1 MDSLFF
7 IASKIV
13 QFAIEPLNLIF
24 LVVLLAW
31 FFLIIRKPV
40 FTNRLLVTAVIGFFA
55 VGYMPIPEV
64 LARVLEDAVPKPAI
78 QNLNSDQFAG
88 IIILGGAIRGE
99 DIAIDRGEVSIYSA
113 AERVT
118 KGLELICKYPDK
130 PFIFSGFSGRVN
142 PRGMSEADAFKQ
154 LIGEQGLAEQTQGK
168 AFYENQ
174 SRNTYENAVYSK
186 KIISEIDQPS
196 GEGSKPWLLVTSA
209 SHMYR
214 SMRIFE
220 KQGIAVIPVP
230 VDYQTAHSL
239 QWREFD
245 LTEGAFL
252 WNKLLHEYIGIAAYQ
267 LTGKISLFWSLEAC

>member
-1 MDSLFF
+1 
-7 IASKIV
+7 
-13 QFAIEPLNLIF
+13 
-24 LVVLLAW
+24 
-31 FFLIIRKPV
+31 
-40 FTNRLLVTAVIGFFA
+40 
-55 VGYMPIPEV
+55 MPIPEA
-64 LARVLEDAVPKPAI
+64 LTRVLEDAVPKPAI

-118 KGLELICKYPDK
+118 KGLELIRKYSDK
-130 PFIFSGFSGRVN
+130 PFIFSGFSGRVS

-154 LIGEQGLAEQTQGK
+154 LIDEQGLAEQTQGK

-174 SRNTYENAVYSK
+174 SRNTYEYAVYSK
-186 KIISEIDQPS
+186 KIIDAVDQLS
-196 GEGSKPWLLVTSA
+196 TDQQGKPWLLVTSA

-214 SMRIFE
+214 SMKIFE
-220 KQGIAVIPVP
+220 KQGVAVIPVP
-230 VDYQTAHSL
+230 VDYQTANTL

-245 LTEGAFL
+245 ITEGAFL

-267 LTGKISLFWSLEAC
+267 LTGKISLF

>member
-7 IASKIV
+7 VASKIA
-13 QFAIEPLNLIF
+13 QFVIEPLNLI
-24 LVVLLAW
+24 LLIILLAW
-31 FFLIIRKPV
+31 FFLTIRKPV
-40 FTNRLLVTAVIGFFA
+40 FTNRLLATAAIGFFA
-55 VGYMPIPEV
+55 VGYMPIPEA
-64 LARVLEDAVPKPAI
+64 LTRVLEDAVPKPAI
-78 QNLNSDQFAG
+78 QNLHSDQFAG

-99 DIAIDRGEVSIYSA
+99 DIAMDRGEVSIYSA

-118 KGLELICKYPDK
+118 KGLELIRKYPDK
-130 PFIFSGFSGRVN
+130 PFIFSGFSGRVS

-154 LIGEQGLAEQTQGK
+154 LISEQGLAEQTQGK

-174 SRNTYENAVYSK
+174 SRNTYENVVYSK
-186 KIISEIDQPS
+186 KIIDAVDQPS
-196 GEGSKPWLLVTSA
+196 ADQQAKPWLLVTSA
-209 SHMYR
+209 SHIYR
-214 SMRIFE
+214 SIKIFE

-230 VDYQTAHSL
+230 VDYQTAHTL

-267 LTGKISLFWSLEAC
+267 LTGKISLF

>member
-7 IASKIV
+7 ITSKIV

-24 LVVLLAW
+24 LATLLAW
-31 FFLIIRKPV
+31 FFLTIRKPV
-40 FTNRLLVTAVIGFFA
+40 FTNRLLALAVIGFLG
-55 VGYMPIPEV
+55 VGHMPIPES
-64 LARVLEDAVPKPAI
+64 LIRILEDAVPKPSI
-78 QNLNSDQFAG
+78 QNLNPDQFAG
-88 IIILGGAIRGE
+88 IIILGGAIEGE
-99 DIAIDRGEVSIYSA
+99 DIAVDRGEVSIHSA

-118 KGLELICKYPDK
+118 KGLELIRKYPNK
-130 PFIFSGFSGRVN
+130 PFIFSGFSGKVK

-154 LIGEQGLAEQTQGK
+154 LIQEQGLGDITNTT

-186 KIISEIDQPS
+186 KIIDAIYPQSPDQQL
-196 GEGSKPWLLVTSA
+196 KPWLLVTSA

-214 SMRIFE
+214 SLKIFE
-220 KQGIAVIPVP
+220 KQGIAVIAVP
-230 VDYQTAHSL
+230 VDYQTANTL

-267 LTGKISLFWSLEAC
+267 LTGKISLF

>member
-7 IASKIV
+7 VASKIV
-13 QFAIEPLNLIF
+13 QFVIEPLNLI
-24 LVVLLAW
+24 LLTVLLAW
-31 FFLIIRKPV
+31 FFLTIRKPI
-40 FTNRLLVTAVIGFFA
+40 FTNRLLVTAAIGFFA
-55 VGYMPIPEV
+55 VGYMPIPEA
-64 LARVLEDAVPKPAI
+64 LTRVLEDAVPKPAI

-99 DIAIDRGEVSIYSA
+99 DIAIDRGEVSLRSS
-113 AERVT
+113 AERIT
-118 KGLELICKYPDK
+118 KSLELIKKYPEK
-130 PFIFSGFSGRVN
+130 PFIFTGSSHRMD

-186 KIISEIDQPS
+186 KIIDAIDQLPADQQAN
-196 GEGSKPWLLVTSA
+196 PWLLVTSA

-214 SMRIFE
+214 SLKIFE

-230 VDYQTAHSL
+230 VDYQTAHTL

-267 LTGKISLFWSLEAC
+267 LTGKISLF

>member
-13 QFAIEPLNLIF
+13 QFLIEPLNLI
-24 LVVLLAW
+24 LLIILLAW
-31 FFLIIRKPV
+31 FFLTIRKPV
-40 FTNRLLVTAVIGFFA
+40 FTNRLLIIAVIGFFT
-55 VGYMPIPEV
+55 VGYMPIPEA
-64 LARVLEDAVPKPAI
+64 LTRVLEDAVPKPAI

-118 KGLELICKYPDK
+118 KGLELIRKYSDK
-130 PFIFSGFSGRVN
+130 PFIFSGFSGRVS

-154 LIGEQGLAEQTQGK
+154 LIDEQGLAEQTQGK

-186 KIISEIDQPS
+186 KIIDAVDQLS
-196 GEGSKPWLLVTSA
+196 TDQQGKPWLLVTSA

-214 SMRIFE
+214 SMKIFE
-220 KQGIAVIPVP
+220 KQGVAVIPVP
-230 VDYQTAHSL
+230 VDYQTANTL

-245 LTEGAFL
+245 ITEGAFL

-267 LTGKISLFWSLEAC
+267 LTGKISLF

>member
-7 IASKIV
+7 ITSKIV
-13 QFAIEPLNLIF
+13 QFLIEPLNLIF
-24 LVVLLAW
+24 LATLLGW
-31 FFLIIRKPV
+31 FFLTIRKPV
-40 FTNRLLVTAVIGFFA
+40 LTNRLLALAVIGFLA
-55 VGYMPIPEV
+55 VGFMPIPEA
-64 LARVLEDAVPKPAI
+64 LIRMLEDAVPKPSI
-78 QNLNSDQFAG
+78 QNLNRDQFAG
-88 IIILGGAIRGE
+88 IIILGGAIEGE
-99 DIAIDRGEVSIYSA
+99 DVAVDRGEISLKSS

-118 KGLELICKYPDK
+118 KGLELIRKYPDK
-130 PFIFSGFSGRVN
+130 PFIFSGFSGKVN

-154 LIGEQGLAEQTQGK
+154 LIQEQGLADSANTT

-186 KIISEIDQPS
+186 KIIDTIYPQSPDQQL
-196 GEGSKPWLLVTSA
+196 KPWLLVTSA

-214 SMRIFE
+214 SVKIFE
-220 KQGIAVIPVP
+220 KQGIAVIAVP
-230 VDYQTAHSL
+230 VDYQTANTL

-267 LTGKISLFWSLEAC
+267 LTGKISLF

>member
-13 QFAIEPLNLIF
+13 QFLIEPLNLI
-24 LVVLLAW
+24 LLIILLAW
-31 FFLIIRKPV
+31 FFLTIRKPV
-40 FTNRLLVTAVIGFFA
+40 FTNRLLIIAVIGFFT
-55 VGYMPIPEV
+55 VGYMPIPEA
-64 LARVLEDAVPKPAI
+64 LTRVLEDAVPKPAI

-118 KGLELICKYPDK
+118 KGLELIRKYSDK
-130 PFIFSGFSGRVN
+130 PFIFSGFSGRVS

-252 WNKLLHEYIGIAAYQ
+252 WNKLLHEYIGIMAYQ
-267 LTGKISLFWSLEAC
+267 LTGKISLFWSLEPC